1 MGSELSLD
9 RGHRLE
15 TPRTRVFT
23 SEIAALEPTRILG
36 ATRTRGA
43 VGASQ

>member
-15 TPRTRVFT
+15 TPWARVFT
-23 SEIAALEPTRILG
+23 SEIAALEPTRIL
-36 ATRTRGA
+36 ATRTRGT
-43 VGASQ
+43 VGTSQ